1 MTANLSLQSMTKMY
15 QIHQGK
21 LIFVVVVLLSLYLLA
36 FAAELTWRV
45 LPQPE
50 NTASNSFVSNAGGVQ
65 SSSSRLD
72 INPLTRINLFGNPAE
87 KPVAPVETD
96 VTDAPE
102 TKLNLTLTGVV
113 SSTDPKIGAA
123 IVENAGKQNTYGIGD
138 KIDGTN
144 ATLDEI
150 YVDRVIIKNR
160 LSRETLMLDGVDF
173 DEANQQR
180 EATRQQ
186 AVSQTV
192 ANSNAPAPQGP
203 QQTNRNSAAGERMKE
218 LRQKLADSPASFTDF
233 IAIQP
238 HSPQGQLV
246 GYRVSPG
253 KQPEFFQEMG
263 LRSGDVITQINGI
276 DLTDPSQRLE
286 AFSALRESQELQL
299 EVLRGD
305 ESLSIDIEIPSA
317 EE

>member
-1 MTANLSLQSMTKMY
+1 MTANLSLQSMTKIY
-15 QIHQGK
+15 HLHQGK
-21 LIFVVVVLLSLYLLA
+21 IIFAVVVLLSLYLLA
-36 FAAELTWRV
+36 FTAELTWRLV
-45 LPQPE
+45 PE
-50 NTASNSFVSNAGGVQ
+50 PKSTAANTFTTDTNSSR
-65 SSSSRLD
+65 STSSRLD
-72 INPLTRINLFGNPAE
+72 ISPLTRINLFGNPEA
-87 KPVAPVETD
+87 KPVEEVEADITE
-96 VTDAPE
+96 APE

-180 EATRQQ
+180 NQ
-186 AVSQTV
+186 SQ
-192 ANSNAPAPQGP
+192 
-203 QQTNRNSAAGERMKE
+203 RNSRPQVQRVQDELLSNNSSAGARMKE
-218 LRQKLADSPASFTDF
+218 LRSKLADSPASFTDF
-233 IAIQP
+233 ITIKP
-238 HSPQGQLV
+238 HAPQGQLL
-246 GYRVSPG
+246 GYRVEPG

-263 LRSGDVITQINGI
+263 LRSGDVITEINGI
-276 DLTDPSQRLE
+276 DLTDPAQRFE
-286 AFSALRESQELQL
+286 AFNVLKESQELQL
-299 EVLRGD
+299 EVIRGD
-305 ESLSIDIEIPSA
+305 EALSLDIEIPST

>member
-50 NTASNSFVSNAGGVQ
+50 NNANNTFVSNSGGVQ

-72 INPLTRINLFGNPAE
+72 INPLTRINLFGNPAA
-87 KPVAPVETD
+87 KPVTPIETD

-180 EATRQQ
+180 EATRQK
-186 AVSQTV
+186 AVSQNV

-276 DLTDPSQRLE
+276 DLTDPSQRFE